1 MKIFDLIALSARN
14 LSRRKGRTALT
25 VIGVAVGTCLIIVM
39 ISFGIAMNQANEA
52 MLATWGDLTQIEVYG
67 GGTVYYSSGSGTAVI
82 GGSSGGGGDQ
92 PAVLNDEMIANFTQM
107 DHVVAATPFYQAYS
121 LNGTITAGK
130 GDRYSAYLGNA
141 VGVYASAMEPM
152 GFTLASGDW
161 MTDTG
166 SYGRDVIPVMVCEQT
181 GYNFEDTRK
190 SYNSSKRYRWYGQ
203 TDAAGNL
210 LEPFVDVNKDEMTLT
225 LSSGDAEN
233 PKTKSWKLK
242 VVGSINPDTAKGW
255 WTQSSFILRIQDVK
269 MLQEEYKDLAGSDA
283 YYGSDSSSY
292 DQVYV
297 KVDDMDNVEAVDEAI
312 QELGFS
318 TYSMTQ
324 QREAMQEQV
333 SQLMLILGCLAAFS
347 LLVAALNIINTMTMA
362 IYERTREIG
371 VMKVLGCALG
381 KIRMMFLI
389 ESGFIGFIGGV
400 TGSVVSLVISFVLNN
415 LTLIMAIF
423 GGGGG
428 NLSGI
433 MNSIGYYGGGMGSA
447 VSVVPPWLVLLALAF
462 ATVIGLV
469 AGILPAAR
477 ATKISALEAIRHE

>member
-52 MLATWGDLTQIEVYG
+52 MLATWGDLTQIQVYG
-67 GGTVYYSSGSGTAVI
+67 GSTVYYSGSGGSVAV
-82 GGSSGGGGDQ
+82 GGDDQ
-92 PAVLNDEMIANFTQM
+92 PAVLNDEMVASFTKM

-428 NLSGI
+428 DLSGI
-433 MNSIGYYGGGMGSA
+433 MNSIGYYGGMGSA

>member
-52 MLATWGDLTQIEVYG
+52 MLASWGDLTQIEVYG

-92 PAVLNDEMIANFTQM
+92 PAVLNDEMIANFTKM

-292 DQVYV
+292 EQVYV

-333 SQLMLILGCLAAFS
+333 SPLMLILGCLAAFS

>member
-52 MLATWGDLTQIEVYG
+52 MLASWGDLTQIEVYG

-92 PAVLNDEMIANFTQM
+92 PAVLNDEMIANFTKM
-107 DHVVAATPFYQAYS
+107 DHVLAATPFYQAYS

-242 VVGSINPDTAKGW
+242 VVGSINPDTSKGW
-255 WTQSSFILRIQDVK
+255 WSQSSFILRIQDVK
-269 MLQEEYKDLAGSDA
+269 MLPEEYKDLAGSDA

-428 NLSGI
+428 DLSGI
-433 MNSIGYYGGGMGSA
+433 MNSIGYYGGMGSA

>member
-52 MLATWGDLTQIEVYG
+52 MLATWGDLTQIQVYG

-82 GGSSGGGGDQ
+82 GGSSGGGDQ
-92 PAVLNDEMIANFTQM
+92 PAVLNDEMIASFTKM

>member
-52 MLATWGDLTQIEVYG
+52 MLASWGDLTQIEVYG

-92 PAVLNDEMIANFTQM
+92 PAVLNDEMIASFTKM
-107 DHVVAATPFYQAYS
+107 DHVLAATPFYQAYS

>member
-52 MLATWGDLTQIEVYG
+52 MLATWGDLTQIQVYG
-67 GGTVYYSSGSGTAVI
+67 GSTVYYSGSGGSVAV
-82 GGSSGGGGDQ
+82 GGDDQ
-92 PAVLNDEMIANFTQM
+92 PAVLNDEMVASFTEM

>member
-1 MKIFDLIALSARN
+1 MKIFDLIALSGRN

-52 MLATWGDLTQIEVYG
+52 MLASWGDLTQIEVYG
-67 GGTVYYSSGSGTAVI
+67 GSTVYYSSAGSSAVI
-82 GGSSGGGGDQ
+82 GGSGSDQ
-92 PAVLNDEMIANFTQM
+92 PATLNDEMIASFTKM

-152 GFTLASGDW
+152 GFTLATGDW

-210 LEPFVDVNKDEMTLT
+210 LEPFVDVTKDEMTLT
-225 LSSGDAEN
+225 LSNGDPDN
-233 PKTKSWKLK
+233 PKEKSWKLK

-269 MLQEEYKDLAGSDA
+269 MLQEEYKDMVGSDA
-283 YYGSDSSSY
+283 YYGSDGSSY

-297 KVDDMDNVEAVDEAI
+297 KVDDMDNVEEVDQAI
-312 QELGFS
+312 QDLGFS

-381 KIRMMFLI
+381 KIRLMFLI

-400 TGSVVSLVISFVLNN
+400 TGSVVSLAISFVLNN

-428 NLSGI
+428 DLSG
-433 MNSIGYYGGGMGSA
+433 MMSSLGGYYYGGGGSA
-447 VSVVPPWLVLLALAF
+447 VSVVPPWLVLLALVF